1 MTERRNSDRIA
12 LPKLQVQELNGDY
25 MFSFRALNLSEE
37 GLFLE
42 NKLLGDQEPF
52 SKLAFTLPNG
62 KHLRNLTAK
71 IVREER
77 KGARVGSAYEFVNL
91 AEDARMELK
100 KFFYER
106 LLRGTA

>member
-1 MTERRNSDRIA
+1 MIERRNSDRIA
-12 LPKLQVQELNGDY
+12 SKFQVKELNGDY
-25 MFSFRALNLSEE
+25 MFHFRTLNLSEE

-52 SKLAFTLPNG
+52 SKLSFTLPNS
-62 KHLRNLTAK
+62 KHLRNITAK

-77 KGARVGSAYEFVNL
+77 KGERIGCAYEFMNL
-91 AEDARMELK
+91 SEEARMELK
-100 KFFYER
+100 KYFFEH

>member
-12 LPKLQVQELNGDY
+12 VAKLQVREMNGDY
-25 MFSFRALNLSEE
+25 IFSFRALNLSEE

-42 NKLLGDQEPF
+42 NKLLSDQEPF
-52 SKLAFTLPNG
+52 SKLSFTLPNS
-62 KHLRNLTAK
+62 KHLKNLTAK

-77 KGARVGSAYEFVNL
+77 KGNRVGCAYEFMNL
-91 AEDARMELK
+91 SEDARMELK
-100 KFFYER
+100 KYFYEH